1 MVNITLVLKKKLLF
15 GRIILCGKVLIMDK
29 TSIFNVAALR
39 QEMILLTVNEV
50 IESLEKKGYKAE
62 NQLVGYLLTGDVS
75 YISNFEGARDK
86 MRNLKREEVL
96 LALINSYEGK

>member
-1 MVNITLVLKKKLLF
+1 
-15 GRIILCGKVLIMDK
+15 MDK

-39 QEMILLTVNEV
+39 QEMILLTINEI

-62 NQLVGYLLTGDVS
+62 NQLVGYLLTGDPT
-75 YISNFEGARDK
+75 YISNFGGAREK
-86 MRNLKREEVL
+86 IKTLKREEVL

>member
-1 MVNITLVLKKKLLF
+1 
-15 GRIILCGKVLIMDK
+15 MDK

-39 QEMILLTVNEV
+39 QELILITINEV
-50 IESLEKKGYKAE
+50 IESLERKGYKAE
-62 NQLVGYLLTGDVS
+62 NQLVGYLLTGDLA

-86 MRNLKREEVL
+86 MKDLKREEVL

>member
-1 MVNITLVLKKKLLF
+1 
-15 GRIILCGKVLIMDK
+15 MDK

-39 QEMILLTVNEV
+39 QEMILLTINEI

-62 NQLVGYLLTGDVS
+62 NQLVGYLLTGDPL

-86 MRNLKREEVL
+86 IKELKREEVL